1 MRKAAV
7 HQAVSCEEMEMLLTF
22 NIGGYPRQ
30 YESLLALKN
39 GEKVF
44 LRPIRQTDENLIV
57 DLLNKL
63 SADSVYLRFL
73 RPIKTLSEEL
83 LFQLTHINYSSNFA
97 LVAVIKENG
106 KDSIIA
112 VSRYGYD
119 PKAEITDFA
128 IVVRDDWQHFGLGKL
143 LLTKTF
149 AIGREHGISRF
160 ETVMDSTNTVM
171 KQILR
176 ELGNTVKYSYRGGAT
191 QVEVFV

>member
-1 MRKAAV
+1 
-7 HQAVSCEEMEMLLTF
+7 MLSTF

-44 LRPIRQTDENLIV
+44 LRPIQQTDENLIV

-73 RPIKTLSEEL
+73 RPIKTLPEEL
-83 LFQLTHINYSSNFA
+83 IFQLTHINYSSDFA
-97 LVAVIKENG
+97 LVAVIKEDG

-119 PKAEITDFA
+119 PRGNATDFA
-128 IVVRDDWQHFGLGKL
+128 IVVRDDWQHVGLGKL
-143 LLTKTF
+143 LLLKTF
-149 AIGREHGISRF
+149 AIGREHGIARF
-160 ETVMDSTNTVM
+160 ETIIDPTNTVM

-176 ELGNTVKYSYRGGAT
+176 KLGNKVKYSYRGGAT